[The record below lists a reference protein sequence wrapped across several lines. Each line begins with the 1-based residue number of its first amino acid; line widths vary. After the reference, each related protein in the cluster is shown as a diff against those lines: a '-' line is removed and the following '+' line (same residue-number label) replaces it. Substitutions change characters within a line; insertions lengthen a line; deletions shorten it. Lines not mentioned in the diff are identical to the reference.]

1 MASAAPPGY
10 APISTSSTDQTAF
23 GVMGPGDTSE
33 GSNLPK
39 RNDVVNTTPKQIEIQ
54 MAQQMAYGPRVVVT
68 VTEPPTHC
76 GLVVSVLSS
85 IFCCIICGFTGMV
98 FSWKARMYV
107 LNNKLEHAR
116 HSLVI
121 VWILLGFAI
130 FFGIITWI
138 VVVIYCIFGTR
149 TLFATSHC
157 NSNGCYY
164 SD

>member
-10 APISTSSTDQTAF
+10 QQMSTPSTGQANF
-23 GVMGPGDTSE
+23 GIMGPGYNSV
-33 GSNLPK
+33 GCSVPQ
-39 RNDVVNTTPKQIEIQ
+39 RNDVVTTTP
-54 MAQQMAYGPRVVVT
+54 QQMEMQGTQPGACGPTVVVT
-68 VTEPPTHC
+68 VTEPPTTC

-121 VWILLGFAI
+121 VWILFGFAI

-149 TLFATSHC
+149 YLFASYSC
-157 NSNGCYY
+157 SSNGCYY
-164 SD
+164 RV